1 MNISLHTWAW
11 MTWLAAA
18 LVALS
23 TTRNPLYLALIL
35 LCLAVVILT
44 LGRRSE
50 TAPPPVSPFRF
61 GLIVVALSALFNTAI
76 SHFGQ
81 TVLFYLPE
89 NIPIIGGPITAEAFV
104 YGAINGF
111 VLTGIFWAFTALNQ
125 ALPTRQLI
133 RLIPRAFYPLAVV
146 TSIAITFIP
155 TTIRQHRQIREAQA
169 IRGNRMRGIR
179 DWIPLIIPLLVGG
192 LERAMQLAEAMT
204 ARGFASTSS
213 QVNDTRHRV
222 IMAAGLVTLLV
233 GWLVRLNPDRV
244 ILGTLVLITGILLI
258 VVMLY
263 LIGRQV
269 PRTTYARQAWT
280 IRDTL
285 VVLGALIVLGI
296 TLLPLPWIDKT
307 TLSYP
312 VYPSLSRPTF
322 DPLIGLATLGLLIPA
337 VVIQRKSS

>member
-11 MTWLAAA
+11 ITWLAAA
-18 LVALS
+18 LAALS
-23 TTRNPLYLALIL
+23 TTRNPLYIALIL
-35 LCLAVVILT
+35 LCLAMVILS
-44 LGRRSE
+44 LSRRSE
-50 TAPPPVSPFRF
+50 TAPPPVSPFKF
-61 GLIVVALSALFNTAI
+61 GLIVVVLSAFFNTVI

-89 NIPIIGGPITAEAFV
+89 KIPVIGGPITAEALV
-104 YGAINGF
+104 YGAINGL

-169 IRGNRMRGIR
+169 VRGNRMRGLG

-213 QVNDTRHRV
+213 QVNDTRQRV
-222 IMAAGLVTLLV
+222 IMAAGLVILLV
-233 GWLVRLNPDRV
+233 GWLVRLNPNRV
-244 ILGTLVLITGILLI
+244 ILGTIMLLTGILMI
-258 VVMLY
+258 VMMLY
-263 LIGRQV
+263 LIGRQA

-280 IRDTL
+280 IWDTL
-285 VVLGALIVLGI
+285 VVMGALIELG
-296 TLLPLPWIDKT
+296 TFLLPLPWIDKT
-307 TLSYP
+307 TLAYP

-322 DPLIGLATLGLLIPA
+322 DPLICLAILGLLIPA
-337 VVIQRKSS
+337 VVVHRTSP

>member
-1 MNISLHTWAW
+1 

-296 TLLPLPWIDKT
+296 TLLPVPWIDKT

-322 DPLIGLATLGLLIPA
+322 DPHIGLAILGLLVPA
-337 VVIQRKSS
+337 AVIHRTSS

>member
-1 MNISLHTWAW
+1 MNNSLHTWAW
-11 MTWLAAA
+11 ITWLAAG

-23 TTRNPLYLALIL
+23 ATRNPLYIALIL
-35 LCLAVVILT
+35 LCLAVVIFT
-44 LGRRSE
+44 LSRRTE
-50 TAPPPVSPFRF
+50 TAPPPVSPFKF
-61 GLIVVALSALFNTAI
+61 GLIVVAMSALFNTAI

-89 NIPIIGGPITAEAFV
+89 NIPIIGGPITAEALV
-104 YGAINGF
+104 YGAINGL
-111 VLTGIFWAFTALNQ
+111 VLTGIFWVFTALNQ

-155 TTIRQHRQIREAQA
+155 TTIRQQKQIREAQA
-169 IRGNRMRGIR
+169 IRGNRMRGFG

-213 QVNDTRHRV
+213 QVNDTRQRV

-233 GWLVRLNPDRV
+233 GWLVRLNRDR
-244 ILGTLVLITGILLI
+244 ILLGTTMLIIGFVLI

-263 LIGRQV
+263 SIGRQS
-269 PRTTYARQAWT
+269 PRTAYARQAWT
-280 IRDTL
+280 FQDTL
-285 VVLGALIVLGI
+285 VVLGALIVLGSF
-296 TLLPLPWIDKT
+296 LLPLPWIDKS
-307 TLSYP
+307 TLIYP
-312 VYPSLSRPTF
+312 VYPTLSCPTF
-322 DPLIGLATLGLLIPA
+322 DPLIGLAILGLLIPA
-337 VVIQRKSS
+337 AVIHRASS

>member
-11 MTWLAAA
+11 ITWLAAA

-23 TTRNPLYLALIL
+23 TTRNPLYIALIL

-44 LGRRSE
+44 LSRRLE
-50 TAPPPVSPFRF
+50 TAPPPVSPFKF
-61 GLIVVALSALFNTAI
+61 GLIVVALSALFNTVI

-89 NIPIIGGPITAEAFV
+89 KIPVIGGPITAEALV
-104 YGAINGF
+104 YGAINGL

-155 TTIRQHRQIREAQA
+155 TTIRQQRQIREAQA
-169 IRGNRMRGIR
+169 VRGNRMRGLG

-213 QVNDTRHRV
+213 QVNDTRQRV
-222 IMAAGLVTLLV
+222 IMAAGLVILLV
-233 GWLVRLNPDRV
+233 GWLVRLNPNRV
-244 ILGTLVLITGILLI
+244 FLGTIMLITGIFMI
-258 VVMLY
+258 VMMLY
-263 LIGRQV
+263 LIGQQA

-280 IRDTL
+280 IWDTL
-285 VVLGALIVLGI
+285 VVMGALIVLG
-296 TLLPLPWIDKT
+296 TFLLPLPWIDKT
-307 TLSYP
+307 TLAYP
-312 VYPSLSRPTF
+312 VYPTLSCPIF
-322 DPLIGLATLGLLIPA
+322 DPLISLAILGLLIPA
-337 VVIQRKSS
+337 VVVHRTSP

>member
-11 MTWLAAA
+11 ITWLAAA

-23 TTRNPLYLALIL
+23 TTRNPLYIALIL

-44 LGRRSE
+44 LSRRFE
-50 TAPPPVSPFRF
+50 TAPPPVSPFKF
-61 GLIVVALSALFNTAI
+61 GIIVVVLSALFNTVI

-89 NIPIIGGPITAEAFV
+89 KIPVIGGPITAEALV
-104 YGAINGF
+104 YGAINGL

-169 IRGNRMRGIR
+169 VRGNRMRGLG

-213 QVNDTRHRV
+213 QVNDTRQRV
-222 IMAAGLVTLLV
+222 IMAAGLVILLV

-244 ILGTLVLITGILLI
+244 ILGTIMLITGILMI
-258 VVMLY
+258 VLMLY
-263 LIGRQV
+263 LIGRQA

-280 IRDTL
+280 IWDTL
-285 VVLGALIVLGI
+285 VVMGALIVLG
-296 TLLPLPWIDKT
+296 TFLLPTPWIDKT
-307 TLSYP
+307 TLAYP
-312 VYPSLSRPTF
+312 VYPTLSRPIF
-322 DPLIGLATLGLLIPA
+322 DPLIGLAILGLLIPA
-337 VVIQRKSS
+337 VVVHRTSP